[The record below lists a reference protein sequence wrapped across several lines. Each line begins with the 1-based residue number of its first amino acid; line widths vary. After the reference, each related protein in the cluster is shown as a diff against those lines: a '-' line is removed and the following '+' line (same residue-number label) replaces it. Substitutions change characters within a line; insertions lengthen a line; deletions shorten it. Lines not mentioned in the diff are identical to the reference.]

1 VKPLFLVV
9 LLTVLSHIGFVGTRM
24 TVSLAALHEG
34 ASPLTVG
41 VLMSLCALLP
51 MLLSVQAGRLI
62 DRAGAFRPVLWS
74 SAALVAGILL
84 PFASPSLPALFVTVV
99 LIGTAFMI
107 QHITLNHIVGTL
119 GDPAERAVN
128 FSWLAL
134 GYATSGFFGPLL
146 AGYSIDLVGHRFAFL
161 VLAVTP
167 LAALVIFL
175 RRTPPLPP
183 PQPAKPGAAERRVTD
198 LLSVPKLR
206 AAFLFSGLLA
216 AGWDMYTFVIPI
228 YGSQIGLA
236 ASTIGVVMASF
247 AAATFAVRLA
257 MPVIARRANE
267 WAVVCAALVI
277 SGSAYSL
284 FALADRAPTLMA
296 LSFFLGLGLGCAQP
310 MIMSVLYAAS
320 PPGRQGEAVGVRS
333 TVLNASHTLLPLV
346 FGAVGTALGV
356 VPVFLAMAGLLL
368 SGGWLADRQRRLP
381 A

>member
-24 TVSLAALHEG
+24 TVSLAALHDG

-84 PFASPSLPALFVTVV
+84 PFASPSLPALFATVV

-107 QHITLNHIVGTL
+107 QHIALNHIVGTL

-183 PQPAKPGAAERRVTD
+183 PQPAKPGAAEHRITD
-198 LLSVPKLR
+198 LLRVPKLR

-257 MPVIARRANE
+257 MPAIARRANE

-333 TVLNASHTLLPLV
+333 TVLNASHTFLPLV